1 MDQKRGELPW
11 EDVEPDLVFPIDF
24 TSRESA
30 EKFDQDARGFRD
42 HVLRNPLF
50 CDILQKLSAST
61 GKKDSMPPIPLE
73 AIPLLDSFYHLA
85 KQAKP
90 GYHNAIYLW
99 QEGSEVEPNIMDRFL
114 DDLYRD
120 LYNRIAPPAEDTEED
135 LNEFCRQAL
144 FQNQHFQS
152 TIFNSVWNQHVSKRY
167 KQLHDLIN
175 QASFEVQVKAL
186 KDCLISLE
194 RLILSLQVEDKKG
207 SDQLPE
213 PKEDPEEAIV
223 LRQLLNHLL
232 SLRMSWQASD
242 DNHRVI
248 YTLPDI
254 PVNGDK
260 TLRDAFDSLGSR
272 KGRNPSKDFTSLLDA
287 SRRAYL
293 LSLPKIAASH
303 NDSEQYQKAC
313 SLEKEYKQLYRYLRF
328 SSLEQNYITD
338 RIKKSC
344 IRYCQKIIA
353 ECMYEYPQEQSGT
366 SSPAQSNY
374 DHELIDSLTYS
385 FMEQA
390 IACFHETM
398 QIVTQY
404 NAGRFAAT
412 DYVNYHEVSRKFGKG
427 PASGWVFPISQS
439 SSGKHSFYQ
448 DTMAFYPRFQ
458 EIWEFIYQ
466 DSTPLF
472 DEISHCFRDPDTI
485 ARKLMRDGRDTAQF
499 FSIKAPFSSKQAA
512 RSMIEYYNEIVSHP
526 DRFYPPDMFWF
537 SIPPMLSFLLLQIL
551 KKAVEDCVPKLV
563 AFFSPYF
570 SSQQE
575 DGTQDSSSK

>member
-1 MDQKRGELPW
+1 MDQKRRELPW

-50 CDILQKLSAST
+50 CDILQELSAST

-99 QEGSEVEPNIMDRFL
+99 QEGSEVEPNIMERFL

-152 TIFNSVWNQHVSKRY
+152 TIFNSVWSQHVSQRY
-167 KQLHDLIN
+167 EQLHDLIN

-194 RLILSLQVEDKKG
+194 RLILSLRVEAKKG
-207 SDQLPE
+207 SDQPLE
-213 PKEDPEEAIV
+213 PREEPEESIV

-232 SLRMSWQASD
+232 SLRMSWQGSD
-242 DNHRVI
+242 NSRI
-248 YTLPDI
+248 TYTLPDI
-254 PVNGDK
+254 PVSEDK
-260 TLRDAFDSLGSR
+260 TLRSAFDGLGSR
-272 KGRNPSKDFTSLLDA
+272 KGRNPSNDFTSLLDA
-287 SRRAYL
+287 ARRAYL

-313 SLEKEYKQLYRYLRF
+313 SLEREYTQLYRYLRF
-328 SSLEQNYITD
+328 SSLDQDYITD

-353 ECMYEYPQEQSGT
+353 KCMYEYPQEQSHT
-366 SSPAQSNY
+366 AASAQSSY
-374 DHELIDSLTYS
+374 DNDLIDSLTYS

-390 IACFHETM
+390 ISCFHETI
-398 QIVTQY
+398 QFVTQY
-404 NAGRFAAT
+404 NAGWVVSQ
-412 DYVNYHEVSRKFGKG
+412 DYVKYSEASRGFGLG
-427 PASGWVFPISQS
+427 PTRGWVLPVSQEHIS
-439 SSGKHSFYQ
+439 KHSSYQ
-448 DTMAFYPRFQ
+448 DALAFYPRFQ
-458 EIWEFIYQ
+458 EIWEYIYQ
-466 DSTPLF
+466 GAAPPF
-472 DEISHCFRDPDTI
+472 DETSHRFQTPDII
-485 ARKLMRDGRDTAQF
+485 AKKLWRDGRAAAQF
-499 FSIKAPFSSKQAA
+499 FSIDAPFSSKQAV
-512 RSMIEYYNEIVSHP
+512 RQMIEWYNEIVSHP
-526 DRFYPPDMFWF
+526 DRFYSPDMFWL

-551 KKAVEDCVPKLV
+551 RRAVEDCVPKLV

-570 SSQQE
+570 SPQQQE
-575 DGTQDSSSK
+575 DGLQDPSPK